1 MTVDEIFVSVQLD
14 IVIKLLEAA
23 ERRTHVDP
31 SAIDQAIQTLGH
43 LKADLSWVQRLS

>member
-14 IVIKLLEAA
+14 AVIKLLTTA
-23 ERRTHVDP
+23 ERKTDLPTEDIR
-31 SAIDQAIQTLGH
+31 QAILTLAQ

>member
-23 ERRTHVDP
+23 ERKTDLDP
-31 SAIDQAIQTLGH
+31 LAIGQAIGVLSQ
-43 LKADLSWVQRLS
+43 LKADLS